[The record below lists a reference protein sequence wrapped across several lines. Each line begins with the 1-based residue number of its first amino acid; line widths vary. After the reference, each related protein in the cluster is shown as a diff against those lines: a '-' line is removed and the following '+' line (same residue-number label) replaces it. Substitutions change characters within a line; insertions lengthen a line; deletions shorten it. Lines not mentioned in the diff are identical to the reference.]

1 MAAPGQIIDVMDSV
15 ADSLIANG
23 YAVLIMRK
31 QEPIIETAALDR
43 EVDTAVKP
51 KAIKKK
57 KRCGK
62 WQMRGQKYSLS
73 QKSRLISG

>member
-43 EVDTAVKP
+43 GVETAAKP
-51 KAIKKK
+51 KPIKKK
-57 KRCGK
+57 R
-62 WQMRGQKYSLS
+62 
-73 QKSRLISG
+73 

>member
-1 MAAPGQIIDVMDSV
+1 MAAPGQIIEVMDSV
-15 ADSLIANG
+15 ADSLIVNG

-43 EVDTAVKP
+43 EVETAVKS

-57 KRCGK
+57 KR
-62 WQMRGQKYSLS
+62 
-73 QKSRLISG
+73 

>member
-23 YAVLIMRK
+23 CAVLIMRE

-43 EVDTAVKP
+43 GVETAVKP
-51 KAIKKK
+51 KPVNKK
-57 KRCGK
+57 KR
-62 WQMRGQKYSLS
+62 
-73 QKSRLISG
+73 

>member
-1 MAAPGQIIDVMDSV
+1 MTKVKMLTRFATPSLMAAPGQIIDVMDSV

-43 EVDTAVKP
+43 EVETAVKP
-51 KAIKKK
+51 KPVNKK
-57 KRCGK
+57 KR
-62 WQMRGQKYSLS
+62 
-73 QKSRLISG
+73 

>member
-43 EVDTAVKP
+43 EVETAVKP
-51 KAIKKK
+51 KSVNKK
-57 KRCGK
+57 KR
-62 WQMRGQKYSLS
+62 
-73 QKSRLISG
+73 

>member
-1 MAAPGQIIDVMDSV
+1 MDSV

-23 YAVLIMRK
+23 YAVLIMRE

-43 EVDTAVKP
+43 EVETAVKP

-57 KRCGK
+57 KR
-62 WQMRGQKYSLS
+62 
-73 QKSRLISG
+73 

>member
-23 YAVLIMRK
+23 YAVLIMRE
-31 QEPIIETAALDR
+31 QDPIIETAALDR
-43 EVDTAVKP
+43 EVETAVKP

-57 KRCGK
+57 KR
-62 WQMRGQKYSLS
+62 
-73 QKSRLISG
+73 

>member
-43 EVDTAVKP
+43 EVETAVKP
-51 KAIKKK
+51 KPVNKK
-57 KRCGK
+57 KR
-62 WQMRGQKYSLS
+62 
-73 QKSRLISG
+73 

>member
-43 EVDTAVKP
+43 EVETAAKP
-51 KAIKKK
+51 KPIKKK
-57 KRCGK
+57 R
-62 WQMRGQKYSLS
+62 
-73 QKSRLISG
+73 

>member
-1 MAAPGQIIDVMDSV
+1 MAAPGQIIEVMDSV

-43 EVDTAVKP
+43 EVETAVKP

-57 KRCGK
+57 KR
-62 WQMRGQKYSLS
+62 
-73 QKSRLISG
+73 

>member
-1 MAAPGQIIDVMDSV
+1 MAGPGQIIDVMDSV

-43 EVDTAVKP
+43 EVETAVKP

-57 KRCGK
+57 KR
-62 WQMRGQKYSLS
+62 
-73 QKSRLISG
+73 

>member
-1 MAAPGQIIDVMDSV
+1 LTKVKMLTRFATPSIMAAPGQVIEVMDSV

-43 EVDTAVKP
+43 EVDTAVKL
-51 KAIKKK
+51 KSVNKK
-57 KRCGK
+57 KR
-62 WQMRGQKYSLS
+62 
-73 QKSRLISG
+73 

>member
-1 MAAPGQIIDVMDSV
+1 MLTRFATPSLMAGPGQIIDVMDSV

-43 EVDTAVKP
+43 EVETAVKP

-57 KRCGK
+57 KR
-62 WQMRGQKYSLS
+62 
-73 QKSRLISG
+73 

>member
-1 MAAPGQIIDVMDSV
+1 MAGPGQIIDVMDSV

-43 EVDTAVKP
+43 EVEIAVKP
-51 KAIKKK
+51 KPVNKK
-57 KRCGK
+57 KR
-62 WQMRGQKYSLS
+62 
-73 QKSRLISG
+73 

>member
-31 QEPIIETAALDR
+31 QEPIIETATLDR
-43 EVDTAVKP
+43 EVETAVKP

-57 KRCGK
+57 KR
-62 WQMRGQKYSLS
+62 
-73 QKSRLISG
+73 

>member
-31 QEPIIETAALDR
+31 QAPIIETAALDR
-43 EVDTAVKP
+43 EVETAVKP

-57 KRCGK
+57 KR
-62 WQMRGQKYSLS
+62 
-73 QKSRLISG
+73 

>member
-1 MAAPGQIIDVMDSV
+1 MTKVKMLARFATPSLMAGPGQIIDVMDSV

-31 QEPIIETAALDR
+31 QEASLDR
-43 EVDTAVKP
+43 EVETAVKP

-57 KRCGK
+57 KR
-62 WQMRGQKYSLS
+62 
-73 QKSRLISG
+73 

>member
-1 MAAPGQIIDVMDSV
+1 MAAPGQVIDVMDSV

-43 EVDTAVKP
+43 EVETSVKP

-57 KRCGK
+57 KR
-62 WQMRGQKYSLS
+62 
-73 QKSRLISG
+73 

>member
-1 MAAPGQIIDVMDSV
+1 MTKVKMLTRFATPSLMAGPGQIIDVMDSV

-43 EVDTAVKP
+43 EVETAVKP
-51 KAIKKK
+51 KPVNKK
-57 KRCGK
+57 KR
-62 WQMRGQKYSLS
+62 
-73 QKSRLISG
+73 

>member
-1 MAAPGQIIDVMDSV
+1 MLTRFATPSIMAAPGQIIDVMDSV

-43 EVDTAVKP
+43 EVDTAVKL
-51 KAIKKK
+51 KSVNKK
-57 KRCGK
+57 KR
-62 WQMRGQKYSLS
+62 
-73 QKSRLISG
+73 

>member
-1 MAAPGQIIDVMDSV
+1 MLTRFATPSLMAGPGQIIDVMDSV

-43 EVDTAVKP
+43 EVETAVNP
-51 KAIKKK
+51 KSVNKK
-57 KRCGK
+57 KR
-62 WQMRGQKYSLS
+62 
-73 QKSRLISG
+73 

>member
-23 YAVLIMRK
+23 YAVLVMRK

-43 EVDTAVKP
+43 EVETAVKP
-51 KAIKKK
+51 KPVNKK
-57 KRCGK
+57 KR
-62 WQMRGQKYSLS
+62 
-73 QKSRLISG
+73 

>member
-1 MAAPGQIIDVMDSV
+1 MAGPGQIIDVMDSV

-23 YAVLIMRK
+23 YAVLILRK

-43 EVDTAVKP
+43 EVETAVKP

-57 KRCGK
+57 KR
-62 WQMRGQKYSLS
+62 
-73 QKSRLISG
+73 

>member
-43 EVDTAVKP
+43 EVETAVKP

-57 KRCGK
+57 KR
-62 WQMRGQKYSLS
+62 
-73 QKSRLISG
+73 

>member
-31 QEPIIETAALDR
+31 QEPIIETAA
-43 EVDTAVKP
+43 VDKTVETAAKTKP
-51 KAIKKK
+51 TNKK
-57 KRCGK
+57 KR
-62 WQMRGQKYSLS
+62 
-73 QKSRLISG
+73 